1 MWFKTEEKN
10 EEDNQDIQTL
20 INKTVKETLA
30 QFQQGNL
37 NTYSNQ
43 AEKKTYKKYNSRKWV
58 SATEVAKITG
68 LKDVKWARELMVKGY
83 FGQVRK
89 WGKNRN
95 KVLRE
100 VVENTELAGRGNPI
114 EYPNVK
120 PLKTNSLSS
129 EGTKDRIKTKWINAR
144 EVAEIKGLK
153 VQWARELM
161 HKSYFGKTIGKTT
174 RHSPLKVLRE
184 VVENTELVG
193 QGRPN
198 VNRPFP
204 SDKRNYTGRPKV
216 NKKPKSKWI
225 IAREVSEI
233 HGRKTSQWARSKMI
247 KGYFGKTKGKGH
259 AMSPLKVLRE
269 VVENTEI
276 TKRSKPKVNSSSDR
290 PKKTKQKWVTA
301 IEVAEM
307 KGMGKTW
314 AIKLMNRGYF
324 GKTTGKG
331 KPHSPTK
338 VLREVVENTE
348 LIGRGF
354 HMEDSNSSGLRAMN
368 FNRKTKQE
376 TFKPKVNSLAYED
389 IKNQLMEDREFL
401 SKVGSNVMSNLRF
414 INKLDSE

>member
-20 INKTVKETLA
+20 INKAVQETLA

-37 NTYSNQ
+37 NTYSSQ
-43 AEKKTYKKYNSRKWV
+43 AKKKTRKFKSRKWIT
-58 SATEVAKITG
+58 ATEVAKITG
-68 LKDVKWARELMVKGY
+68 LKDVKGVRELIAKGY

-89 WGKNRN
+89 WGNNRN

-129 EGTKDRIKTKWINAR
+129 EGTKDRIKTKWVSAR

-301 IEVAEM
+301 REIVEI
-307 KGMGKTW
+307 KGMGKSW
-314 AIKLMNRGYF
+314 ALKLMNRGYF
-324 GKTTGKG
+324 GKVIGEG
-331 KPHSPTK
+331 KPYSPKK
-338 VLREVVENTE
+338 VLREMVENTE
-348 LIGRGF
+348 LIGRKDYGKIK
-354 HMEDSNSSGLRAMN
+354 SSSDRP
-368 FNRKTKQE
+368 KQE
-376 TFKPKVNSLAYED
+376 TFNYEE
-389 IKNQLMEDREFL
+389 IRNQLMEDPIFL

>member
-301 IEVAEM
+301 REIVEI
-307 KGMGKTW
+307 KGMGKSW
-314 AIKLMNRGYF
+314 ALKLMNRGYF
-324 GKTTGKG
+324 GKVIGEG
-331 KPHSPTK
+331 KPYSPKK
-338 VLREVVENTE
+338 VLREMVENTE
-348 LIGRGF
+348 LIGRKDYGKIK
-354 HMEDSNSSGLRAMN
+354 SSSDRP
-368 FNRKTKQE
+368 KQE
-376 TFKPKVNSLAYED
+376 TFNYEE
-389 IKNQLMEDREFL
+389 IRNQLMEDPIFL

-414 INKLDSE
+414 INKLDS